1 MGFALYRRAALTA
14 VVVMALALPLILIPI
29 AGYVL
34 ALCLGPYLG
43 GRIGARK
50 LPPDWHDFFKLTVG
64 GGWAVLLL
72 GGLLV
77 ILGVLA
83 QGAMAIDFV
92 GGALMLGLAAIIWLF
107 FAFGVNAAASLGGL
121 PAPETPPEPDP
132 TPEKQAVKASKGD
145 SAPDDDDT
153 AAKAPS
159 AEPSPDGNAPGD
171 EALVPPA
178 KPRASEA
185 PATPPPATTPANA
198 PAQAA
203 PPPPT
208 LPPRGARSSATSGA
222 TSERRGAAVVRSR
235 TGIRS
240 RGAEVTTDEVENEL
254 SGIEKR
260 MAERA
265 ASEQSRAPS
274 RMGAMARRR
283 RQS

>member
-145 SAPDDDDT
+145 SAPDDEPT
-153 AAKAPS
+153 AKAPA

-171 EALVPPA
+171 EAPVPPA

-235 TGIRS
+235 TGMRS

>member
-14 VVVMALALPLILIPI
+14 VVVMALALPLVLIPI

-64 GGWAVLLL
+64 GGWALLL
-72 GGLLV
+72 PGGLLV

-83 QGAMAIDFV
+83 QGSMAVGFA
-92 GGALMLGLAAIIWLF
+92 GGALLLGLAAVIWLF

-121 PAPETPPEPDP
+121 PAPETPPEPEP
-132 TPEKQAVKASKGD
+132 TPEKESARDGSDTEGD
-145 SAPDDDDT
+145 EPEVDT
-153 AAKAPS
+153 AS
-159 AEPSPDGNAPGD
+159 AEPSPDGTAPGD
-171 EALVPPA
+171 EAPMPPA
-178 KPRASEA
+178 EPRASDTA
-185 PATPPPATTPANA
+185 AATKPPTALDSAPPP
-198 PAQAA
+198 A

-208 LPPRGARSSATSGA
+208 LPPRGARSSATDGDT
-222 TSERRGAAVVRSR
+222 TSKPRGAVVRSR
-235 TGIRS
+235 TGLRS
-240 RGAEVTTDEVENEL
+240 RGAKVTADEVEDEL

-265 ASEQSRAPS
+265 ASEQSRASS

>member
-14 VVVMALALPLILIPI
+14 VVVMAIALPLILIPI

-83 QGAMAIDFV
+83 QGSMAIDFV

-145 SAPDDDDT
+145 SAPDDDEP
-153 AAKAPS
+153 AAKTPS

-171 EALVPPA
+171 EAPVPPA
-178 KPRASEA
+178 EPRASES
-185 PATPPPATTPANA
+185 PATPQTA
-198 PAQAA
+198 
-203 PPPPT
+203 
-208 LPPRGARSSATSGA
+208 S
-222 TSERRGAAVVRSR
+222 
-235 TGIRS
+235 
-240 RGAEVTTDEVENEL
+240 
-254 SGIEKR
+254 
-260 MAERA
+260 A
-265 ASEQSRAPS
+265 ASEASSTVTSPRFK
-274 RMGAMARRR
+274 
-283 RQS
+283 